1 MSVPTTPLNDG
12 NQIPV
17 IAFGTGSKLK
27 FKARDV
33 TAVVEQALEAGFS
46 HIDTA
51 AFYANEQFVGR
62 ALHESGLPRADVCVT
77 GKYGGRDDDVQ
88 GAVRTTLS
96 KLGLTHLDLYLVHD
110 PSLIV
115 NDDVEGLWGRMV
127 EIRSAGLAKSIGVSN
142 FTLEL
147 LQRVVKTGVL
157 PAVNQ
162 IQLHP
167 YNYASWKEVLE
178 FSAKHGI
185 VTEAYGSL
193 APITTYPGGPVD
205 PVLSTIARRIGG
217 TPGQR
222 RTRLDEY
229 LAVVHLPDLTKDEI
243 DAIDR
248 AGALGPP
255 RSALVVRARELVR
268 TERARR
274 AALGAMVV
282 LSVVLFLR
290 PARVARVI
298 VRALIACLGTCGI
311 LDDMY
316 VFVVADCATLRSLLA
331 PRPWPGVYEWPNR
344 IQNYNVAVLSDLIG
358 LPLLYI

>member
-1 MSVPTTPLNDG
+1 MSVPTTLLNDG

-17 IAFGTGSKLK
+17 LAFGTGSKLK
-27 FKARDV
+27 YKARDV

-46 HIDTA
+46 HVDTA
-51 AFYANEQFVGR
+51 AFYANEQFVGAAIR
-62 ALHESGLPRADVCVT
+62 ESGLAREDMWVT
-77 GKYGGRDDDVQ
+77 GKYDGQDDDVQ
-88 GAVRTTLS
+88 GAVRTTLH
-96 KLGLTHLDLYLVHD
+96 KLGLTHLDLYLVHG
-110 PSLIV
+110 LWTIV

-127 EIRSAGLAKSIGVSN
+127 EIREAGLAKSIGVSN

-147 LQRVVKTGVL
+147 LQRVVKTGKTV
-157 PAVNQ
+157 PAVN
-162 IQLHP
+162 QLHP

-193 APITTYPGGPVD
+193 APITKYPGGPVD

-217 TPGQR
+217 TPGQVIFKWAHAKGFVVVTTTER

-229 LAVVHLPDLTKDEI
+229 LAVVHLPDLTKEEI

-255 RSALVVRARELVR
+255 SSALVRAKEMVR

-282 LSVVLFLR
+282 FCVVLFLR
-290 PARVARVI
+290 RI
-298 VRALIACLGTCGI
+298 GWLALP
-311 LDDMY
+311 
-316 VFVVADCATLRSLLA
+316 CAH
-331 PRPWPGVYEWPNR
+331 
-344 IQNYNVAVLSDLIG
+344 
-358 LPLLYI
+358 

>member
-1 MSVPTTPLNDG
+1 MSVPTTLLNDG

-17 IAFGTGSKLK
+17 LAFGTGSK
-27 FKARDV
+27 FKTKDV

-51 AFYANEQFVGR
+51 AAYTNEQFVGA
-62 ALHESGLPRADVCVT
+62 ALRESGLPRVDVCVT
-77 GKYGGRDDDVQ
+77 GKYDGRDDDVQ
-88 GAVRTTLS
+88 GAVRTTLG
-96 KLGLTHLDLYLVHD
+96 KLGLTHLDLYLVHG
-110 PSLIV
+110 PWNIV
-115 NDDVEGLWGRMV
+115 NDDVEGLWGRIV

-147 LQRVVKTGVL
+147 LQRVVKTGVI

-167 YNYASWKEVLE
+167 YNYASWKEALE

-193 APITTYPGGPVD
+193 APITKYPGGPVD

-217 TPGQR
+217 TPGQVIFKWAHAKGFVVVTTTER

-255 RSALVVRARELVR
+255 SSALVRARELVR

-274 AALGAMVV
+274 AALGTMVV

-290 PARVARVI
+290 R
-298 VRALIACLGTCGI
+298 LGW
-311 LDDMY
+311 LA
-316 VFVVADCATLRSLLA
+316 FPCAH
-331 PRPWPGVYEWPNR
+331 
-344 IQNYNVAVLSDLIG
+344 
-358 LPLLYI
+358 

>member
-27 FKARDV
+27 NKDV

-62 ALHESGLPRADVCVT
+62 ALRESGLSRADVCVT
-77 GKYGGRDDDVQ
+77 GKYGGRDNDVQ

-96 KLGLTHLDLYLVHD
+96 KLGLTHLDLYLVHF

-147 LQRVVKTGVL
+147 LQRVVKTGML

-217 TPGQR
+217 TPGQVIFKWAHAKGFVVVTTTER

-229 LAVVHLPDLTKDEI
+229 LGVVHLPDLTKDEI

-255 RSALVVRARELVR
+255 GSALVVRARELAR

-274 AALGAMVV
+274 AALGTMVV
-282 LSVVLFLR
+282 LSFVLLLR
-290 PARVARVI
+290 RLGWL
-298 VRALIACLGTCGI
+298 ALP
-311 LDDMY
+311 
-316 VFVVADCATLRSLLA
+316 CAH
-331 PRPWPGVYEWPNR
+331 
-344 IQNYNVAVLSDLIG
+344 
-358 LPLLYI
+358 

>member
-1 MSVPTTPLNDG
+1 MSVPTTLLNDG

-27 FKARDV
+27 YKDV

-51 AFYANEQFVGR
+51 AQYANEQFVGR
-62 ALHESGLPRADVCVT
+62 ALRESGLARADVCVT
-77 GKYGGRDDDVQ
+77 GKYGGWDDDVQ
-88 GAVRTTLS
+88 GAVRTTLG
-96 KLGLTHLDLYLVHD
+96 KLGLTHLDLYLVHH

-115 NDDVEGLWGRMV
+115 NDDVERLWGRMV

-142 FTLEL
+142 FPLEL

-162 IQLHP
+162 IRLHP

-217 TPGQR
+217 TPGQVIFKWVHAKGFVVVTTTER

-255 RSALVVRARELVR
+255 SSVLVRARELVR

-274 AALGAMVV
+274 AALGTMVV

-290 PARVARVI
+290 RLGWL
-298 VRALIACLGTCGI
+298 AL
-311 LDDMY
+311 
-316 VFVVADCATLRSLLA
+316 
-331 PRPWPGVYEWPNR
+331 
-344 IQNYNVAVLSDLIG
+344 
-358 LPLLYI
+358 